1 MYDCYVWEREKQT
14 LKKEEKKKLK
24 LKLKLKKKMG
34 CTHRGEGGPFETNV
48 RALYIMA
55 HARMREKE
63 K

>member
-1 MYDCYVWEREKQT
+1 MSGKERRDKQR
-14 LKKEEKKKLK
+14 KKKK
-24 LKLKLKKKMG
+24 WEMG
-34 CTHRGEGGPFETNV
+34 WMYAPRGRKGGEGGGGPFETNV